1 MEGTAEGTEG
11 KKTPS
16 LQVPKSLQ
24 LYILDVV

>member
-11 KKTPS
+11 KNLS

-24 LYILDVV
+24 LYILDLV